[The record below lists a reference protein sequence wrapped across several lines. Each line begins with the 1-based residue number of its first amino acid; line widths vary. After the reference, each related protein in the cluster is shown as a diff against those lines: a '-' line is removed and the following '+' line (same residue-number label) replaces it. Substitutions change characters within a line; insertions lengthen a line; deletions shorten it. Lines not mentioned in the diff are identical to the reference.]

1 MGKAEIR
8 CNDAAD
14 LCICENMKR
23 RGITMKKWMKIGA
36 FACAGVMAMSMS
48 AFADTTADPSNTA
61 DAAKIPDGVYAL
73 PVTSD
78 YFMLSISKL
87 DNSQAFLT
95 VKNGVETLTFRLS
108 GQGYDYL
115 YFGNST
121 AAEDPAHQIKTQVK
135 RGDSHYFT
143 LPLTEDGYA
152 VKVGSNT
159 LSLAGHSA
167 SKKRWYGAHTWTMTY
182 TGNEQNLQTAKVSAP
197 AKTAITKVKAK
208 KKAAAVS
215 WKQITKNGSGYQL
228 QYSTNKSMKK
238 ASKTN
243 LYYND
248 ETSKTVKKLKSGK
261 TYYFRVRTEHF
272 NGYKSA
278 YSGWSKVKSVKVK

>member
-1 MGKAEIR
+1 
-8 CNDAAD
+8 
-14 LCICENMKR
+14 
-23 RGITMKKWMKIGA
+23 MKKWMKIGA
-36 FACAGVMAMSMS
+36 FACAGVMTMSMS
-48 AFADTTADPSNTA
+48 ALADTTADASNTA
-61 DAAKIPDGVYAL
+61 EAAKIPDGVYAL
-73 PVTSD
+73 PVTSEPHS
-78 YFMLSISKL
+78 MLIISKL

-108 GQGYDYL
+108 GQGFDYL

-152 VKVGSNT
+152 VKVGTNT
-159 LSLAGHSA
+159 LVLAGHSA
-167 SKKRWYGAHTWTMTY
+167 RKNRWYPAHTWTMTY
-182 TGNEQNLQTAKVSAP
+182 TGNEQNLETAKVTAP
-197 AKTAITKVKAK
+197 AKTAITEVKAK
-208 KKAAAVS
+208 KKAAEVS

-248 ETSKTVKKLKSGK
+248 EDSKTVKKTVKKLKSGK

>member
-1 MGKAEIR
+1 
-8 CNDAAD
+8 
-14 LCICENMKR
+14 
-23 RGITMKKWMKIGA
+23 MKKWMKIGA
-36 FACAGVMAMSMS
+36 FACAGVMTMSMS
-48 AFADTTADPSNTA
+48 AFADTTADASNTA
-61 DAAKIPDGVYAL
+61 EAAKIPDGVYAL
-73 PVTSD
+73 QVSSD
-78 YFMLSISKL
+78 YSMLNINKL
-87 DNSQAFLT
+87 DNHCAFLT
-95 VKNGVETLTFRLS
+95 VKNGVETLTFRLL

-121 AAEDPAHQIKTQVK
+121 AAEDPAHQIKAQVK
-135 RGDSHYFT
+135 RGDSYYFT

-182 TGNEQNLQTAKVSAP
+182 TGNEQNLESAKVSAP

-208 KKAAAVS
+208 KKAAVVS

-228 QYSTNKSMKK
+228 QYSSNKSMKK
-238 ASKTN
+238 ASKAN

-248 ETSKTVKKLKSGK
+248 EASKTVKKLKSGK